1 MVAGCFVTSATREV
15 VPVARPRLENGKW
28 LEFLP
33 GGGDVTRRV
42 AQAYMELVADYV
54 RDHSDLRLI

>member
-42 AQAYMELVADYV
+42 AQAYKELVAQYV
-54 RDHSDLRLI
+54 RENADLQLL